1 MSDFIKDKFNPYNS
15 LQLFGYDKLFNDFII
30 LYKQNKL
37 PKVILLSGE
46 KGLGKFTFIFH
57 LLNYIFSLKESGY
70 DIKNFKINPENYY
83 YKRILNNIFE
93 NLVYINNAG
102 QNKTSIEDIRK
113 IKNKLGSVPLSN
125 IPRFTVIDDV
135 ERLNIS
141 AANALLKII
150 EEPSDVNYFIL
161 INNKNNLILETLKS
175 RSIETKIFLNRS
187 QQEYIINNLINT
199 HNLNPDYLLKFK
211 KYTTPG
217 MLILFSEI
225 CSNLNLDIDMSL
237 YQKTSLLLDEFKK
250 NRNDIFLEC
259 IKFMIDINL
268 YSQIDKKT
276 LNIINVCNKKDQLIK
291 LINQYRNFNLNKNTV
306 LEYFKTSPDYA

>member
-1 MSDFIKDKFNPYNS
+1 M
-15 LQLFGYDKLFNDFII
+15 
-30 LYKQNKL
+30 
-37 PKVILLSGE
+37 
-46 KGLGKFTFIFH
+46 
-57 LLNYIFSLKESGY
+57 
-70 DIKNFKINPENYY
+70 
-83 YKRILNNIFE
+83 
-93 NLVYINNAG
+93 
-102 QNKTSIEDIRK
+102 
-113 IKNKLGSVPLSN
+113 
-125 IPRFTVIDDV
+125 
-135 ERLNIS
+135 
-141 AANALLKII
+141 
-150 EEPSDVNYFIL
+150 
-161 INNKNNLILETLKS
+161 
-175 RSIETKIFLNRS
+175 NRS

-306 LEYFKTSPDYA
+306 LEYFKTTPDYA